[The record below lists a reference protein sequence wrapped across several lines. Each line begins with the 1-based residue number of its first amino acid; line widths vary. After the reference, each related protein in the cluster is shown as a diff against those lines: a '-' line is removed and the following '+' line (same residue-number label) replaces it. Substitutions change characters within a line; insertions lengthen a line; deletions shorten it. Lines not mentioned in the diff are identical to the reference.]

1 MPLTRVQYKPFSSDL
16 TFLTFDLNLSSKL
29 SGLQPLS
36 YLELIRE
43 LNKLHLILVATFYD
57 KQFWTEFFAQKIT
70 LWPLLSLNLGQDWV
84 KVTQNVIDWSV
95 NDVEP
100 LHKI

>member
-1 MPLTRVQYKPFSSDL
+1 MPLTRAQYKPFSSDL

-57 KQFWTEFFAQKIT
+57 NTI
-70 LWPLLSLNLGQDWV
+70 LNGV
-84 KVTQNVIDWSV
+84 FRTK
-95 NDVEP
+95 
-100 LHKI
+100 K